1 MLCLE
6 VMVTRKFKT
15 KSRYLEKVGDVV
27 HLAMQDNPTVV
38 LGVVLGDLIHGKG
51 LQVTARSQAAVQSS
65 GGRGPERRGGGSGG
79 GSGGGRRSA
88 GRGCGLRGQLNSRVA
103 REAAIHDAVEQ
114 AGQNSGQGHSMKQQ
128 SKGGGER
135 EAGKKGKQEQQ

>member
-1 MLCLE
+1 
-6 VMVTRKFKT
+6 MVTRKFKT

-27 HLAMQDNPTVV
+27 HLAMQDNPAVV

-51 LQVTARSQAAVQSS
+51 LQVTARSQAAAQSS
-65 GGRGPERRGGGSGG
+65 GRRGPERRGGGSGG
-79 GSGGGRRSA
+79 GRRWA